1 MTVHRYPCQA
11 VPPVLPF
18 AGLGHGHACIHD
30 ALHQPTFRMLE
41 HRCECGMTWTELEN
55 EYARAERK
63 ERINARLGLFLIA
76 GFTLV
81 GLICIGAL
89 AGQGLGWW
97 S

>member
-1 MTVHRYPCQA
+1 MFVI
-11 VPPVLPF
+11 L
-18 AGLGHGHACIHD
+18 
-30 ALHQPTFRMLE
+30 
-41 HRCECGMTWTELEN
+41 
-55 EYARAERK
+55 
-63 ERINARLGLFLIA
+63 